1 MSYAKQFTAL
11 DDLLSSSRA
20 LWQVKA
26 FEAGALPWQD
36 EFPRLAEQLWQIDDE
51 ELDSLDSDSI
61 ALHVRLTPALEADLA
76 AKGMV
81 WPLSLLKT
89 LAAGLAPSELA
100 PSELAPSEPRHSE
113 LAPED
118 LAEQSADEGCGG
130 LSESELGHFSAHI
143 KGRKWQQILAF
154 AARVTPG
161 DDEILEWCAGKGH
174 LGRLL
179 AKGQSRTVVSL
190 EWQQG
195 LCEAGSQFAHQWQ
208 LPQRFVCGDALSESA
223 QQLLK
228 REQQAVALHA
238 CGELHLSLL
247 RGAAKARTRAL
258 AVAPCC
264 YHLIGD
270 THYKPLSSLAKK
282 SELLLSKHDLQL
294 PLQRSVIANAKARA
308 LRLKEVAWRLGFD
321 CLQRDL
327 TGSSHYLPIPAVKQS
342 QLSGSFREFCVW
354 AAEQKQVKLPEQW
367 DEAHYL
373 EKGFERQRLTR
384 RIDLVAHLF
393 REALEL
399 WLLLDRVC
407 FLQEQGYEVSLG
419 AFCDLQVTPRNGL
432 ILARLPSC

>member
-1 MSYAKQFTAL
+1 MSYAKQFTSL

-26 FEAGALPWQD
+26 FEAEALPWQD
-36 EFPRLAEQLWQIDDE
+36 EFPRLAELLWQLDDE

-61 ALHVRLTPALEADLA
+61 VLHARLAPALEADLA
-76 AKGMV
+76 ARGII

-89 LAAGLAPSELA
+89 LVAGLAPSDLA
-100 PSELAPSEPRHSE
+100 PAN
-113 LAPED
+113 
-118 LAEQSADEGCGG
+118 LAEHSADEACAG

-154 AARVTPG
+154 AERVTPG

-228 REQQAVALHA
+228 RDQQAVALHA

-264 YHLIGD
+264 YHLISD
-270 THYKPLSSLAKK
+270 SHYQPLSSLAHK
-282 SELLLSKHDLQL
+282 SPLLLSKHDLQL
-294 PLQRSVIANAKARA
+294 SLQRSVIANAKARA

-321 CLQRDL
+321 SLQRDV
-327 TGSSHYLPIPAVKQS
+327 TGNCHYLPIPAVKQS
-342 QLSGSFREFCVW
+342 QLSGSFREFCAW
-354 AAEQKQVKLPEQW
+354 AAEQKQVKLPKQW
-367 DEAHYL
+367 DDQGYL
-373 EKGFERQRLTR
+373 AKGFERQRLTR
-384 RIDLVAHLF
+384 RIDLAAHLF

-419 AFCDLQVTPRNGL
+419 AFCDLEVTPRNGL
-432 ILARLPSC
+432 ILARLPSHLLPE